1 MNNKKRNHDKLRI
14 VWICHFMNQLMK
26 EKLSIP
32 LEIKEFAPWIPLGIE
47 EFRKMNDI
55 ELHVIAPLYT
65 ILKNAR
71 IDEDNIHYHFIKV
84 GRPLSRKP
92 WPNWFEFDLI
102 SNFFPFNIMVKRL
115 ISKIKPDIVNLI
127 GAENAYYSSS
137 ILGIKKYP
145 VLVTIQGFVSL
156 SGEAEPGETGIVRKR
171 IDFERQILTRM
182 KHFGIEAT
190 SIEKYIRNLNPSAKM
205 YWFHFP
211 FAKTKVDI
219 IPDKEYDIVFFARI
233 IKMKGIEDAIK
244 ALSIAKKNKPD
255 IKMEVIGKADPNY
268 MNTLIQLV
276 SDLDLTE
283 NIEFKGFIPT
293 QKEMHYEVLKA
304 RISILPTYND
314 TIPGT
319 IAESM
324 LLGLPVIS
332 YRTGGIPDINKE
344 HDNIILVDQG
354 NIDGL
359 SEEILKLLDNPQE
372 LADRGEKAKQYAT
385 IEFDNANSARLMV
398 KAYREIIND
407 NAR

>member
-1 MNNKKRNHDKLRI
+1 MKNKKSDHEKLRI
-14 VWICHFMNQLMK
+14 VWICHFMNQSMK

-65 ILKNAR
+65 ILKNSK
-71 IDEDNIHYHFIKV
+71 IDEGNIHYHFIKV

-92 WPNWFEFDLI
+92 WPNWFEFDLL
-102 SNFFPFNIMVKRL
+102 SNFLTFNIWVKKL
-115 ISKIKPDIVNLI
+115 INKIKPDLINLI

-137 ILGIKKYP
+137 VLGIKKYP
-145 VLVTIQGFVSL
+145 ILVTIQGFVSL

-171 IDFERQILTRM
+171 IDFEREILTRM
-182 KHFGIEAT
+182 KYFGIEAT
-190 SIEKYIRNLNPSAKM
+190 SIEKYIRNLNPAAKM

-219 IPDKEYDIVFFARI
+219 IPAKEYDIVFFARI

-244 ALSIAKKNKPD
+244 ALAIAKKNKPD
-255 IKMEVIGKADPNY
+255 IKMEVIGKAEPTY
-268 MNTLIQLV
+268 MDTLIHLV
-276 SDLDLTE
+276 SELDLTE
-283 NIEFKGFIPT
+283 NIEFRGFIPT
-293 QKEMHYEVLKA
+293 QMEMHYEVLKA

-324 LLGLPVIS
+324 MLGLPVIS
-332 YRTGGIPDINKE
+332 YRTGGIPDINKDQ
-344 HDNIILVDQG
+344 DNIILVEQG

-359 SEEILKLLDNPQE
+359 SEEILKLLDNPKE
-372 LADRGEKAKQYAT
+372 LAARGERAKLYAT
-385 IEFDNANSARLMV
+385 VEFDNTNSASLIV
-398 KAYREIIND
+398 KAYRDIIKD
-407 NAR
+407 SAR